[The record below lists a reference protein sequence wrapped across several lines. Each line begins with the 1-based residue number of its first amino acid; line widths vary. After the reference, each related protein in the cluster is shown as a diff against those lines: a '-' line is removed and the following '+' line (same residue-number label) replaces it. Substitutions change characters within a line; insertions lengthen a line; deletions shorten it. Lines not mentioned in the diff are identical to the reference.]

1 MKPHDSSRH
10 QRTTLAVASAAHG
23 LHDGYTDMIYVLLP
37 VWQAEFAVGYGL
49 LALLRGLYAGT
60 MAGLQVTA
68 GSLARR
74 FGANRVLALGT
85 MLAAGGYCVAG
96 TSAGVIG
103 LCIALVLSGAG
114 SSTQHPLASAAV
126 SRAYGAKA
134 RAPIGV
140 YNFGGDV
147 GKAMLPAAVSLLLT
161 LVPWRHALWLV
172 AGVGFVAA
180 IAFWRLLP
188 SAPVLSQEKKK
199 GYVTTAGAGH
209 RKSGFPLL
217 FAIGVLD
224 SATRMGFLTF
234 LPFIL
239 KDKGASMP
247 VIGLGLSLVFIGGA
261 AGKFICGWLGER
273 IGVLWTVLSTEGG
286 TAAMIF
292 LVLCLPMLPS
302 LLVLPLLGL
311 MLNGTSSVLYGT
323 VPELTEEDRIEHAFA
338 MFYTGTIGAGA
349 IAPVLYGVLG
359 DVAGTTWATVA
370 AAVTALATIPLAVVL
385 ARRLPN

>member
-1 MKPHDSSRH
+1 MKSHDSSRH

-85 MLAAGGYCVAG
+85 LLAAGGYCVAG
-96 TSAGVIG
+96 ASAGVIG

-239 KDKGASMP
+239 KDKGASIP

>member
-1 MKPHDSSRH
+1 MKPHDSSHH

-37 VWQAEFAVGYGL
+37 VWQAEFAMGYGL

-68 GSLARR
+68 GPLARR

-85 MLAAGGYCVAG
+85 LLAAGGYCVAG
-96 TSAGVIG
+96 ASAGVIG

-114 SSTQHPLASAAV
+114 SSTQHPLVSAAV

-161 LVPWRHALWLV
+161 LVSWRHALWLV

-188 SAPVLSQEKKK
+188 SAPALSKEKKK
-199 GYVTTAGAGH
+199 GYVATAGAGH
-209 RKSGFPLL
+209 QKSGFPLL

-323 VPELTEEDRIEHAFA
+323 VPELTEEDRMEHAFA

-359 DVAGTTWATVA
+359 DAAGTTWATVA

>member
-1 MKPHDSSRH
+1 MKPQDSSCH

-37 VWQAEFAVGYGL
+37 IWQAEFAMGYGL

-96 TSAGVIG
+96 ASAGVIG

-134 RAPIGV
+134 RGSIGI

-147 GKAMLPAAVSLLLT
+147 GKAVLPAAVSLLLT
-161 LVPWRHALWLV
+161 LVPWRHSLWLV

-180 IAFWRLLP
+180 GAFWRMLP
-188 SAPVLSQEKKK
+188 SAAAVSKEKKK
-199 GYVTTAGAGH
+199 DCVATAAARH
-209 RKSGFPLL
+209 QRSGFPLL

-239 KDKGASMP
+239 REKGASMP
-247 VIGLGLSLVFIGGA
+247 IIGLGLSLVFIGGA
-261 AGKFICGWLGER
+261 AGKFICGWLGSR
-273 IGVLWTVLSTEGG
+273 IGVLWTVLATEGG

-292 LVLCLPMLPS
+292 LVLWLPMVPS

-349 IAPVLYGVLG
+349 IAPVLYGLLG
-359 DVAGTTWATVA
+359 DAAGATWATVA
-370 AAVTALATIPLAVVL
+370 AAVTALATIPLAIAL
-385 ARRLPN
+385 AQRLPK

>member
-188 SAPVLSQEKKK
+188 SAPVLLQEKKK

>member
-37 VWQAEFAVGYGL
+37 VWQAEFAMGYGL

-114 SSTQHPLASAAV
+114 SSAQHPLASAAV

-134 RAPIGV
+134 RGPIGI

-147 GKAMLPAAVSLLLT
+147 GKAVLPAAVSLLLT

-180 IAFWRLLP
+180 IALWRLSP
-188 SAPVLSQEKKK
+188 SAPALSKEKKK
-199 GYVTTAGAGH
+199 GYVATVGAGH

-261 AGKFICGWLGER
+261 AGKFICGWLGAR
-273 IGVLWTVLSTEGG
+273 IGVLWTVLATEGG

-292 LVLCLPMLPS
+292 LALCLPMLPS

-323 VPELTEEDRIEHAFA
+323 VPELAEEDRIEHAFA

-385 ARRLPN
+385 SRRLPN

>member
-37 VWQAEFAVGYGL
+37 VWQAEFAMGYGL

-114 SSTQHPLASAAV
+114 SSAQHPLASAAV

-134 RAPIGV
+134 RGPIGI

-147 GKAMLPAAVSLLLT
+147 GKAVLPAAVSLLLT

-180 IAFWRLLP
+180 IALWRLLP
-188 SAPVLSQEKKK
+188 SAPALSKEKKK
-199 GYVTTAGAGH
+199 GYVATVGAGH

-261 AGKFICGWLGER
+261 AGKFICGWLGAR
-273 IGVLWTVLSTEGG
+273 IGVLWTVLATEGG

-292 LVLCLPMLPS
+292 LALCLPMLPS

-323 VPELTEEDRIEHAFA
+323 VPELAEEDRIEHAFA